1 VRRKSRPGG
10 PDGSVVIPLSEI
22 EVTVLRGLIDELD
35 ALAADPPA
43 DDPVTDRLYPPGY
56 DDEAAA
62 REFRDLTQQSLQRE
76 RRERYEHC
84 RAELPGSGDELVIA
98 AESAQ
103 SWLVVLNDM
112 RLALG
117 IRLGVTADG
126 FDESADGP
134 VVADDVAAARIAYHW
149 LTAIQDRLVTAI
161 MP

>member
-10 PDGSVVIPLSEI
+10 PADSVVLPLSEV
-22 EVTVLRGLIDELD
+22 EVAVLGGLIDELD

-43 DDPVTDRLYPPGY
+43 GDPVTDRLYPPGY
-56 DDEAAA
+56 DDDAAA
-62 REFRDLTQQSLQRE
+62 LEFRDLTQQSLQRE
-76 RRERYEHC
+76 RRERYEQC
-84 RAELPGSGDELVIA
+84 RAELPTGGGELVIA
-98 AESAQ
+98 AESVQ

-117 IRLGVTADG
+117 TRLGVTPDG

-134 VVADDVAAARIAYHW
+134 VVAEDVHAARIAYHW
-149 LTAIQDRLVTAI
+149 LTAIQDRLVTSV